1 MTDGALPALLRRDRA
16 VVLSGLAAVVVLAW
30 AYLLFGA
37 GIKMEMMD
45 MGGGQMMAMPSEWTL
60 GYGALIFIMWAV
72 MMVAMML
79 PSATTVLLLT
89 ATLDS
94 QERLLSA
101 LRRTGEFAIGYLSV
115 WLAFGLAATAA
126 QWALDK
132 AGLLSATMI
141 TSDHILAGSL
151 LLYAGVYQWSPL
163 KRACLIHCRAPQEF
177 LARHWERDGP
187 FGTGLRHGL
196 FCFGCCWMLMALLF
210 VGGVMNLG
218 CIAVISVAILVEKM
232 LPRGIWTSRVIGT
245 ALIAGGAITL
255 ATPG

>member
-1 MTDGALPALLRRDRA
+1 LSQIKSVQKPSHPMNRA
-16 VVLSGLAAVVVLAW
+16 VTFNLWQNRALTFTALTVVVVLAW
-30 AYLLFGA
+30 TYLGLHPA
-37 GIKMEMMD
+37 T
-45 MGGGQMMAMPSEWTL
+45 AMPNRWGV
-60 GYGALIFIMWAV
+60 GYVAIVFIMWAV

-79 PSATTVLLLT
+79 PSAAKVVLLT
-89 ATLDS
+89 ATLDG

-101 LRRTGEFAIGYLSV
+101 LRRTGEFAVGYLSV

-132 AGLLSATMI
+132 AGLLSTTMI
-141 TSDHILAGSL
+141 TNDHMLAGSL
-151 LLYAGVYQWSPL
+151 LVYAGIYQWGPV
-163 KRACLIHCRAPQEF
+163 KQACLIHCRTPQEF

-210 VGGVMNLG
+210 VGGVMNVG
-218 CIAVISVAILVEKM
+218 CIAVISVAILVEKT
-232 LPRGIWTSRVIGT
+232 LPWGIWASRVIGT

-255 ATPG
+255 ATLG